1 MGVLLLCFSAVRAED
16 SIPTND
22 EVRMTNNTPKPKKE
36 SELKSPVHYQASDSM
51 IMMSDGTAFL
61 HGKGDLKYESM
72 ELQADYIRMKIDSS
86 TIYAHGVYDSIYEEW
101 HGKPVFND
109 GKESYETNE
118 ITYNIKTQ
126 KGYIRH
132 VVTQQGEGYIIA
144 DKTKKLNNDEM
155 MLGGGQYTT
164 CDNHD
169 HPHFYLHLTK

>member
-1 MGVLLLCFSAVRAED
+1 MTAIHATEPTDSLAVDSIQPSAVSRQPVD
-16 SIPTND
+16 SIQPSAVSR
-22 EVRMTNNTPKPKKE
+22 EKKE

-51 IMMSDGTAFL
+51 IMMGNGTAFL

-72 ELQADYIRMKIDSS
+72 QLQADYIRIKMDSS

-132 VVTQQGEGYIIA
+132 VVTQ
-144 DKTKKLNNDEM
+144 
-155 MLGGGQYTT
+155 
-164 CDNHD
+164 
-169 HPHFYLHLTK
+169 

>member
-1 MGVLLLCFSAVRAED
+1 
-16 SIPTND
+16 
-22 EVRMTNNTPKPKKE
+22 
-36 SELKSPVHYQASDSM
+36 M
-51 IMMSDGTAFL
+51 IMMGNGTAFL

-72 ELQADYIRMKIDSS
+72 QLQADYIRIKMDSS

-155 MLGGGQYTT
+155 MLGG
-164 CDNHD
+164 
-169 HPHFYLHLTK
+169 